1 MGRTERNC
9 NAPIQIRKVVS
20 VLPNDYGQLTN
31 LPTVN
36 GVSLIGELTAESL
49 NLLSADGKEYAPV
62 KLNDVAGKDMYL
74 IAVGEGGPQKVP
86 VDDFIGEKKGNGVQ
100 TTEKL
105 DTEVVVGTIQFV
117 LKN

>member
-1 MGRTERNC
+1 MSRTERNC

-36 GVSLIGELTAESL
+36 GVSLIGEQTAKSL
-49 NLLSADGKEYAPV
+49 NLLSANDEEYVPV

-74 IAVGEGGPQKVP
+74 IAVGKDGPQKVP
-86 VDDFIGEKKGNGVQ
+86 VDDFIEEKKGNGVLV
-100 TTEKL
+100 TDKL
-105 DTEVVVGTIQFV
+105 DTEAAIGTIQFV
-117 LKN
+117 IKN

>member
-36 GVSLIGELTAESL
+36 GVSLIGELTARSL
-49 NLLSADGKEYAPV
+49 NLLSADSKEYSPV
-62 KLNDVAGKDMYL
+62 KLTDAAGKGMY
-74 IAVGEGGPQKVP
+74 IVAVGEDGPQKVP
-86 VDDFIGEKKGNGVQ
+86 VDDFIAEKKGSAVLV
-100 TTEKL
+100 TDKL
-105 DTEVVVGTIQFV
+105 DTEVEDGTIQLV
-117 LKN
+117 IKK